1 MDNLNYLFNLPVG
14 KHKLGNQEFV
24 YVSIDGGEK
33 NYLIKTNH
41 GSLILTLYKKHGQIG
56 RKIGLRNNDAERIIN
71 TAVRLHKKPQRMY
84 TCFELAFLWSIV
96 CILVSIIATLTN
108 PQNFPVVLLSL
119 AAFVVT
125 LTYLKGH
132 KND

>member
-1 MDNLNYLFNLPVG
+1 MDNLNYLFDLPVG

-56 RKIGLRNNDAERIIN
+56 RKIGLHNNDAERIIN
-71 TAVRLHKKPQRMY
+71 TAVRLHKKPQRMF
-84 TCFELAFLWSIV
+84 TCFELAFLWSI
-96 CILVSIIATLTN
+96 IATQVSIIATLIN

>member
-1 MDNLNYLFNLPVG
+1 MDNLNYLFDLPVG

-33 NYLIKTNH
+33 NYLIKTND

-56 RKIGLRNNDAERIIN
+56 RKIGLHNNDAERIIN
-71 TAVRLHKKPQRMY
+71 TAVRLHKKPQRMF

-96 CILVSIIATLTN
+96 CTLVSIIATLTN